1 VSTKRPDVI
10 RPPPSDLICLTLS
23 EMHVARWTLRGTCG
37 RAGCGLAVKVN
48 IATLIRIYG
57 PDKPWWGER
66 TPCPREGC
74 DGQITYW
81 AQSIRGG
88 SWRSMSGK
96 PSQAALHRWAAARGE
111 FGGKMTP

>member
-10 RPPPSDLICLTLS
+10 RQPPSDLICLTLS

-37 RAGCGLAVKVN
+37 RAGCGLALKVN
-48 IATLIRIYG
+48 IGTLIRIYG
-57 PDKPWWGER
+57 PDKAWWGER

-74 DGQITYW
+74 DGEITYW

-88 SWRSMSGK
+88 SWRSMAM
-96 PSQAALHRWAAARGE
+96 PASQAAFTRWRNLRGDY
-111 FGGKMTP
+111 GWKGPR